1 MNDVA
6 LCNEAKVGDLVKSK
20 KLNCIKLKQLT
31 NKIINKILQTRRRI
45 DEFKGTPE
53 EGKERK
59 GE

>member
-1 MNDVA
+1 VA

-45 DEFKGTPE
+45 DKSKGTSR
-53 EGKERK
+53 GRK
-59 GE
+59 GKDG